1 MKYQYINLVLKKENV
16 LIIFV
21 IIWMGGDIIVKALIQ
36 VNDLLKDLN
45 YDFTDKEKI
54 VFIK

>member
-21 IIWMGGDIIVKALIQ
+21 IIWMGGDIIVKDLIQ